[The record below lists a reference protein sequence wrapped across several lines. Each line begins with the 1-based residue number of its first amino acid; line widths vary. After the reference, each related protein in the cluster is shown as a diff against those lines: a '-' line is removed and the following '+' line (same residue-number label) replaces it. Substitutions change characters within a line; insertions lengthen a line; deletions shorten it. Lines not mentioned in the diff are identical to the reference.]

1 MTTFP
6 YVEFHT
12 RAKMASGASFLQG
25 VIPTFPYRIHT
36 LLTDN
41 GGMALASL
49 PARQLTCATSVQLN
63 RLERS

>member
-1 MTTFP
+1 
-6 YVEFHT
+6 
-12 RAKMASGASFLQG
+12 MASGASFLQG